1 VTSNPRA
8 ANASSN
14 PQTHKQCARCSRR
27 IVCFIELFRPG
38 FERMS
43 VPAMRVPLASA
54 VRSEDSH
61 GPLARGSASASS
73 TELMDEYAYFCY
85 IRIYIHIYIY
95 IYTHIYIYLYSPLK
109 THPVRLDV
117 ALQKAV
123 RVFLRIRNRDSI
135 MPPLLR
141 PACFRGRSTTAV
153 SIVSLFRLPLSAS
166 FLPRACRH
174 PRRTREYPTAGN
186 VSLG

>member
-1 VTSNPRA
+1 
-8 ANASSN
+8 
-14 PQTHKQCARCSRR
+14 
-27 IVCFIELFRPG
+27 VCFIELFRPG

-95 IYTHIYIYLYSPLK
+95 IYIHTYIYIYILPLRR
-109 THPVRLDV
+109 TPCVWTLPSRS
-117 ALQKAV
+117 KAV

-141 PACFRGRSTTAV
+141 PACFRGRSTTTV

-166 FLPRACRH
+166 FLPRACH